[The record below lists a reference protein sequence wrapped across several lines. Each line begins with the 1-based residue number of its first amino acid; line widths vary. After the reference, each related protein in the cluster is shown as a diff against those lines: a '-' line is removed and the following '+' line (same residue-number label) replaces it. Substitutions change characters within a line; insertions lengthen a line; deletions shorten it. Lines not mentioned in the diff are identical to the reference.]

1 MQRVKRVIENGG
13 ENMTTL
19 LNQGQALGEF
29 EILAVAGIGGMG
41 VVYRSRQRTL
51 DRVVA
56 LKVIREEI
64 AENTEY
70 RERFMREAHLAASV
84 DHPNIVS
91 VFDVGE
97 FGGRLALAMQ
107 WVQGENLREALRAS
121 GGMAPDRAVRVLS
134 QMGGALDAIHG
145 VGLVHRDIKPSNV
158 LIRNVGGSDHAYLT
172 DFGVAKRSDT
182 VADLTATGM
191 VVGTVDYMAP
201 EQISGGHTD
210 ARTDVYALGCVFYE
224 LLSGRVPYERENS
237 VAKLFAHVSDP
248 PPRLQ
253 GPLAQLYPAFEPVLE
268 KAMAKNPAD
277 RYMSAGD
284 FARDATAALQGTR
297 YTGAPSVVGVGEA
310 KPGAGSKAK
319 TVHGPAQLEALRQAL
334 TAPHADPRGDTGYS
348 PPPTAP
354 TAPAPPSPQQ
364 GGPAYEPTAVEHRA
378 PPSSPYPTQPQ
389 PYPPQ
394 YPTYGYGAPP
404 PTQPPP
410 TRKSNP
416 LPLILLAIVAVAGV
430 AAGVLAALGLFS
442 SNSPAPTPPVTTQVK
457 QHHKGGTRTTPHT
470 APVPAAPVT
479 ASGSPVRPCDQNI
492 SANEVTTCPFAD
504 NVFRSYA
511 HAYKSNG
518 GAANESVGAFSP
530 ATGRTYVMS
539 CRNNSGRISCTGGN
553 HAFVTFPLHAA
564 QVF

>member
-1 MQRVKRVIENGG
+1 MQPVEWVIENGG

-64 AENTEY
+64 AENSEY

-224 LLSGRVPYERENS
+224 MLSGRVPYERENS

-253 GPLAQLYPAFEPVLE
+253 GPLAQLYPTFEPVLE

-284 FARDATAALQGTR
+284 FARDATAALQGMR

-319 TVHGPAQLEALRQAL
+319 TVHGPAQLEAL
-334 TAPHADPRGDTGYS
+334 
-348 PPPTAP
+348 
-354 TAPAPPSPQQ
+354 
-364 GGPAYEPTAVEHRA
+364 
-378 PPSSPYPTQPQ
+378 
-389 PYPPQ
+389 
-394 YPTYGYGAPP
+394 
-404 PTQPPP
+404 
-410 TRKSNP
+410 
-416 LPLILLAIVAVAGV
+416 
-430 AAGVLAALGLFS
+430 
-442 SNSPAPTPPVTTQVK
+442 
-457 QHHKGGTRTTPHT
+457 
-470 APVPAAPVT
+470 
-479 ASGSPVRPCDQNI
+479 
-492 SANEVTTCPFAD
+492 
-504 NVFRSYA
+504 
-511 HAYKSNG
+511 
-518 GAANESVGAFSP
+518 
-530 ATGRTYVMS
+530 
-539 CRNNSGRISCTGGN
+539 
-553 HAFVTFPLHAA
+553 
-564 QVF
+564 